1 MTHHVEAK
9 PRKPRSS
16 ALVWA
21 GLVASAV
28 IFAVLFINFD
38 WPRFLEALRQADLV
52 LLSLIP
58 LSVAAE
64 QIFRAVKWRELLSPF
79 AQLSILRLYG
89 AVMVGY
95 FANYIAP
102 VKVSFLVRAWIAG
115 RAGKI
120 STSTALGT
128 VTLDRLVDSIA
139 FVPLVILAATTIT
152 LDHQDAVIT
161 SRLLWAAFGSLVLL
175 LALGWLLIRWSKAAK
190 AGAGVPRHLLAML
203 PNRWAELIERFTAL
217 FAEGI
222 SLPTK
227 AKSLTLIFSAAF
239 AMKVMAV
246 AHLAFAGN
254 AFGADLSLLDYLF
267 VMVCIGFVVVIAS
280 TVKIVG
286 GFIASAVIMLQQF
299 NVETE
304 VATAMALSV
313 LIASRST
320 VIASGAIALWYERL
334 DLSIINLWTRRSSKN
349 TCDLQPSPS
358 RESAPSQWK

>member
-9 PRKPRSS
+9 PRKARSS

-102 VKVSFLVRAWIAG
+102 LKVSFLVRAWIAG

-139 FVPLVILAATTIT
+139 FMPLVILAATTIT

-222 SLPTK
+222 NLPTK

-239 AMKVMAV
+239 AMKVMA
-246 AHLAFAGN
+246 
-254 AFGADLSLLDYLF
+254 
-267 VMVCIGFVVVIAS
+267 
-280 TVKIVG
+280 
-286 GFIASAVIMLQQF
+286 
-299 NVETE
+299 
-304 VATAMALSV
+304 
-313 LIASRST
+313 
-320 VIASGAIALWYERL
+320 
-334 DLSIINLWTRRSSKN
+334 
-349 TCDLQPSPS
+349 
-358 RESAPSQWK
+358 